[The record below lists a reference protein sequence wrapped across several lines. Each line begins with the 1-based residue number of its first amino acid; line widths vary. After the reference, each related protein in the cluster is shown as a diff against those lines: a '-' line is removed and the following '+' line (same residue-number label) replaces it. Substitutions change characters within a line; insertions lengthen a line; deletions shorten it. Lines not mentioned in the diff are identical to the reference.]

1 MCEDERQHLL
11 GIITEANDALKEAVF
26 KLRRHLPSKASALK
40 SAFRA
45 EQEVF
50 RLRREFQRLVL
61 EDPVL
66 VRKQEP
72 LPEDGG
78 SGKVIDIGRLRPRKL
93 DVDEP

>member
-1 MCEDERQHLL
+1 MSEDERQQLL
-11 GIITEANDALKEAVF
+11 GIITEAHDALKEAAF

-50 RLRREFQRLVL
+50 RLRRELQQLVL

-72 LPEDGG
+72 LPEDRG
-78 SGKVIDIGRLRPRKL
+78 SGKVIDIGRLRRRKL
-93 DVDEP
+93 DIDEP

>member
-1 MCEDERQHLL
+1 MREDERRQLP
-11 GIITEANDALKEAVF
+11 GIITEANDALKEAAF
-26 KLRRHLPSKASALK
+26 KLRRHLASKASALK

-45 EQEVF
+45 EQEAF
-50 RLRREFQRLVL
+50 RLRRELQRLVL

-72 LPEDGG
+72 LPEDRD
-78 SGKVIDIGRLRPRKL
+78 SGKVIDIGRLRRRKL

>member
-1 MCEDERQHLL
+1 MCEDERRQLL
-11 GIITEANDALKEAVF
+11 GIITEAHDALKEAAF
-26 KLRRHLPSKASALK
+26 KLCRHLPPKASAHK

-45 EQEVF
+45 GQEVF
-50 RLRREFQRLVL
+50 RLRRELQRLVL

-72 LPEDGG
+72 LPEDRC
-78 SGKVIDIGRLRPRKL
+78 SGKVIDVGRLRRRKL